1 MKIFSGKWSFLVLAE
16 LIQGKRRFNE
26 LRRNLGNVNTKG
38 LTDTL
43 RHLEESGMI
52 SRKVFPTVPVTVE
65 YKLTEKGKEF
75 HSIFKEMAAWG
86 GNGFRNGAF
95 LFCLRFAVPNISAFW
110 YSDNVFKFATKG
122 DRI

>member
-1 MKIFSGKWSFLVLAE
+1 MNSAVDHKECSSLIQDVLKIFSGKWSFLVLAE

-65 YKLTEKGKEF
+65 YELTEKGEAF

-86 GNGFRNGAF
+86 EKW
-95 LFCLRFAVPNISAFW
+95 LP
-110 YSDNVFKFATKG
+110 
-122 DRI
+122 

>member
-1 MKIFSGKWSFLVLAE
+1 MVILVLAE

-52 SRKVFPTVPVTVE
+52 SRKV
-65 YKLTEKGKEF
+65 
-75 HSIFKEMAAWG
+75 SQ
-86 GNGFRNGAF
+86 RF
-95 LFCLRFAVPNISAFW
+95 LLL
-110 YSDNVFKFATKG
+110 
-122 DRI
+122 

>member
-1 MKIFSGKWSFLVLAE
+1 MNSAVDHKKCSSLIQDVLKIFSGKWSFLVLAE

-52 SRKVFPTVPVTVE
+52 SRKVFPTVPITVE
-65 YKLTEKGKEF
+65 YALTEKGKAF

-86 GNGFRNGAF
+86 EKWMDERE
-95 LFCLRFAVPNISAFW
+95 
-110 YSDNVFKFATKG
+110 
-122 DRI
+122 